1 MRRGKF
7 KKCQN
12 LLFGLQNKIFEC
24 LLQALIHHPFLSF
37 TFLDILKNIKRNK
50 EKPDKYLI
58 YYIFIC
64 FFFFQKHSKST
75 EQQGKGKAIPLT
87 LLLHFHLLCR
97 YFEINWTITGENS
110 SRHIAARL
118 EQETFVYEVQ
128 VTANQ

>member
-1 MRRGKF
+1 MRAGKF

-12 LLFGLQNKIFEC
+12 FLFGLQNKVFEC
-24 LLQALIHHPFLSF
+24 LLQALIYHPFLSF
-37 TFLDILKNIKRNK
+37 KFIDILKKIKRNK

-64 FFFFQKHSKST
+64 FFFQKHSKST
-75 EQQGKGKAIPLT
+75 EQQGTGKAIRLT
-87 LLLHFHLLCR
+87 LLLHFHLVCR

-110 SRHIAARL
+110 SRHIAAGL
-118 EQETFVYEVQ
+118 EQETFVCEVQ